1 MKSKKGLS
9 LVDSINKW
17 IYSQAHTF
25 LFFTAGSDL
34 YQGLQP
40 RMAINQGTPQL
51 SKSKQLPK
59 AQFSSSWIVG
69 KKAKISTKA
78 NTALQKLCLE
88 GKLALLQV
96 PSATGFKAIPSEG
109 KKKIKI
115 AGSSTTQTDTKALT
129 CAAPPFLEVHY
140 Y

>member
-1 MKSKKGLS
+1 MLKRQKSLS

-25 LFFTAGSDL
+25 LLSTAGSDL

-40 RMAINQGTPQL
+40 RMAINQGTSQL

-69 KKAKISTKA
+69 KKAKIPTKE

-88 GKLALLQV
+88 GKLALPQAT
-96 PSATGFKAIPSEG
+96 SATGFKEIPSGG
-109 KKKIKI
+109 KKKNKNWLPLLLHKE
-115 AGSSTTQTDTKALT
+115 TQKHKHVQHRL
-129 CAAPPFLEVHY
+129 F
-140 Y
+140 